1 MKNIKNLLLTAC
13 AVVVTNVSF
22 AQNNILNAHTPA
34 EIGDE
39 SIEDIYAKADG
50 PIPYEYVNDRDILF
64 QKKVWEVLPLDQ
76 RQNLVYYFPLEE
88 TMDRKPLWNILKD
101 AVMNK
106 KINEV
111 YDDENFKFKLNI
123 KELESKFT
131 RTDTTD
137 VGKEQLMLEGKVD
150 DQYIVTTVIR
160 PNDVKEYRTMGM
172 WYLDRNAG
180 ELKYRLLGLAPVVTD
195 IATKGREFEQA
206 VPLFWIFFP
215 DARETLYNAYA
226 FNEKNP
232 AMKMNYDY
240 LFNARKFSGTIYKT
254 DNIYGDR
261 NISEYVQGN
270 AMMQLLEAERVKESI
285 RDLEDDLWNY

>member
-13 AVVVTNVSF
+13 AVVVTGVSF

-50 PIPYEYVNDRDILF
+50 PIPYEYVNDRDVIF

-111 YDDENFKFKLNI
+111 YDDEYFKFKLNI

-137 VGKEQLMLEGKVD
+137 IGKEQLMLEGKVD
-150 DQYIVTTVIR
+150 NQYIVTTVIR

-180 ELKYRLLGLAPVVTD
+180 ELKYRLLGLAPV
-195 IATKGREFEQA
+195 
-206 VPLFWIFFP
+206 
-215 DARETLYNAYA
+215 
-226 FNEKNP
+226 
-232 AMKMNYDY
+232 
-240 LFNARKFSGTIYKT
+240 
-254 DNIYGDR
+254 
-261 NISEYVQGN
+261 
-270 AMMQLLEAERVKESI
+270 
-285 RDLEDDLWNY
+285 

>member
-13 AVVVTNVSF
+13 ALIVSSATF
-22 AQNNILNAHTPA
+22 AQNNILNAQSPN

-39 SIEDIYAKADG
+39 SIEEIYAKADG
-50 PIPYEYVNDRDILF
+50 PMPYEYVNDRDVIF

-88 TMDRKPLWNILKD
+88 TMDRKPLWNVLKD
-101 AVMNK
+101 AVMNG
-106 KINEV
+106 KIKEV
-111 YDDENFKFKLNI
+111 YDDDTFKMKLNL
-123 KELESKFT
+123 KELQSKFI
-131 RTDTTD
+131 RTDTTEY
-137 VGKEQLMLEGKVD
+137 GREQYMLEGKID
-150 DQYIVTTVIR
+150 KQYIYDVVIR
-160 PNDVKEYRTMGM
+160 PEDVKEYRTMGM

-195 IATKGREFEQA
+195 INTKGREFEQA

-215 DARETLYNAYA
+215 DARETLYNTYA

-232 AMKMNYDY
+232 AMKINYDY
-240 LFNARKFSGTIYKT
+240 LFNARKFSATIYKT

-261 NISEYVQGN
+261 NISDYVQGN